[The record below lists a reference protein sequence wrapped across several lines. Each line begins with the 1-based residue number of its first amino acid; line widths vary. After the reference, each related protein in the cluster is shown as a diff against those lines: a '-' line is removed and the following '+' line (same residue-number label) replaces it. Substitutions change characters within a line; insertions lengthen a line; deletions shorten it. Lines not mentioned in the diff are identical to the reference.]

1 MNMKNKLKFWENF
14 EEILRKVIQN
24 LQAEGKLPVD
34 LGWDNDKEK
43 KIK

>member
-1 MNMKNKLKFWENF
+1 MKNKLKFWENF
-14 EEILRKVIQN
+14 EKILRKVIQN

-34 LGWDNDKEK
+34 LRCYDDKQK